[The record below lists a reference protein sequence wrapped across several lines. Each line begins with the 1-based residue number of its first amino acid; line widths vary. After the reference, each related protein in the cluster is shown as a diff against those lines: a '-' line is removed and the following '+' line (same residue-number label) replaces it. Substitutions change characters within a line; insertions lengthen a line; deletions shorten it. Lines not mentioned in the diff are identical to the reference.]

1 MTTFTGSFKTK
12 LKAIWLKMLWLSKI
26 NFSYRHTC
34 YPEKNATSEITNS
47 SDFLRVCNKTP
58 GSNLLKLHIIKS
70 VKLQPTPKKKKEKV
84 LISFQAKRTSWCW
97 LISFFKLQALSSTE
111 MDRKSRHC
119 FLRYKKWITFTVPKK
134 YLTERVE

>member
-1 MTTFTGSFKTK
+1 
-12 LKAIWLKMLWLSKI
+12 MLWLSKI

-70 VKLQPTPKKKKEKV
+70 VKLQPTPQKKEGK
-84 LISFQAKRTSWCW
+84 SFNFFSGQENLLMQAH
-97 LISFFKLQALSSTE
+97 FFL
-111 MDRKSRHC
+111 
-119 FLRYKKWITFTVPKK
+119 
-134 YLTERVE
+134 